1 MTSQASTAEAY
12 TTYTYEYIRTNR
24 VERALSVDREAGP
37 PDSREN
43 TQSTS
48 VPEDDF
54 SAGASSQS
62 ESETQEDTFKLSVRS
77 GSTEI
82 SVRVRPA
89 TTCGAIVASFVKRTS
104 GKNGRAKVSA
114 AKAKSARIEFDGEKM
129 QPETT
134 VGGMELEDGDVIDIV
149 GL

>member
-1 MTSQASTAEAY
+1 
-12 TTYTYEYIRTNR
+12 
-24 VERALSVDREAGP
+24 
-37 PDSREN
+37 
-43 TQSTS
+43 
-48 VPEDDF
+48 
-54 SAGASSQS
+54 
-62 ESETQEDTFKLSVRS
+62 
-77 GSTEI
+77 
-82 SVRVRPA
+82 
-89 TTCGAIVASFVKRTS
+89 VKRTS